1 MRARHVIAVL
11 AGFLFIIGL
20 LLALDLP
27 YTIWRLDFHAVDWGH
42 TLLSL
47 GADVFLVY
55 IVVEVLLLRDE
66 RRYWNSVQGKVKD
79 LIDGEFLLL
88 FTDLALLFPRMLRFL
103 SSSENPGEEIL
114 TEMRNLM
121 GNRSELEKAVDPDL
135 FKGGYSQVFS
145 DRGRSLGNLQLRY
158 SFRFL
163 EPELVSVMIDLENV
177 FKDLSSSVSAV
188 ANNPFHERDLRS
200 FVFFN
205 MEQLLRVLVQA
216 VDAGVVKKPSFPS
229 LEI

>member
-11 AGFLFIIGL
+11 AGFLVVIGL

-27 YTIWRLDFHAVDWGH
+27 YTIWHLDFHAVEWGH

-66 RRYWNSVQGKVKD
+66 RRYWNSVQNKVKD
-79 LIDGEFLLL
+79 LIEGEFLLL
-88 FTDLALLFPRMLRFL
+88 FTDLTLLFPRMVRFL
-103 SSSENPGEEIL
+103 LSSDNPGEEIL
-114 TEMRNLM
+114 TEMRSLM

-135 FKGGYSQVFS
+135 FQGRYSRVFS

-158 SFRFL
+158 SYRFL
-163 EPELVSVMIDLENV
+163 EPKLVNVMIDLENSL
-177 FKDLSSSVSAV
+177 KDLGSSVSAV
-188 ANNPFHERDLRS
+188 VNNPFRERDLKS

-205 MEQLLRVLVQA
+205 LEQLLRVLVQA
-216 VDAGVVKKPSFPS
+216 VDDGVVKKSVLPSAK
-229 LEI
+229 I